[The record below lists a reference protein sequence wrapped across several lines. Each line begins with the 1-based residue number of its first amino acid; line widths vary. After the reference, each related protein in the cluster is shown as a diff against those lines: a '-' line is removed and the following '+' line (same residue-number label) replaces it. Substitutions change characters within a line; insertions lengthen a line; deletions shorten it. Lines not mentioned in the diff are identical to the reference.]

1 MEGGSGCEWMHERKE
16 EGRRGNKEMIVG
28 DKTGSTKGRGLQKE
42 ERKGEERKGEE
53 RKGEERRGEER
64 RAEERRGEE
73 RREEEGRWEEK
84 KQGN

>member
-53 RKGEERRGEER
+53 RRGEQRRGEER
-64 RAEERRGEE
+64 KGEKRKGDGRKRNKEIKKERR
-73 RREEEGRWEEK
+73 
-84 KQGN
+84 